1 MVTGW
6 WNFGFRVWGFGTSF
20 YEFHKGAFKR
30 LVRAFGGFL
39 SLRFLG
45 LFQDFVNF
53 SGLYCVQV
61 SSKGTCEPFKVRLC
75 SRILSVSGQDEGLG
89 SDTVLVL

>member
-53 SGLYCVQV
+53 SGFFRLHQRVPV
-61 SSKGTCEPFKVRLC
+61 SLLRFASVREFC
-75 SRILSVSGQDEGLG
+75 QYLG
-89 SDTVLVL
+89 KTL